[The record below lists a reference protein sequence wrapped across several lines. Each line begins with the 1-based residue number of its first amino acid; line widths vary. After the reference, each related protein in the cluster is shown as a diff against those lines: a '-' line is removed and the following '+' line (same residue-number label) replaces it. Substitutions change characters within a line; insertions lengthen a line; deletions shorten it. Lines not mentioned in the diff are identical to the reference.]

1 MVERSRCQTYG
12 FFLYKNLGIGGKTSK
27 PVGCC
32 CLIPCSAR
40 WQYLDAFI
48 DFQLRLLYL
57 PLRPSAS
64 AKDFWIGCVLLCFF
78 FFFFCFH
85 INSAE
90 GELRAF
96 VHLFKS
102 ALLEWQLTQQ
112 FAFPSREHQMMPYP
126 VEENGL
132 HSSTTVPDGRTMN
145 ARLCCRFLAV
155 MKAHSLIST
164 LFIPLALCPFD
175 GYLLVFR
182 QIWQRD
188 GSSCS
193 SRVQRCIIIA

>member
-78 FFFFCFH
+78 FFFLLSHKQCWGRIESFCTP
-85 INSAE
+85 
-90 GELRAF
+90 L
-96 VHLFKS
+96 
-102 ALLEWQLTQQ
+102 Q
-112 FAFPSREHQMMPYP
+112 
-126 VEENGL
+126 
-132 HSSTTVPDGRTMN
+132 
-145 ARLCCRFLAV
+145 
-155 MKAHSLIST
+155 IST
-164 LFIPLALCPFD
+164 IGVAIDPAVCVPIEGTSNDAISCGRKWVAFLHH
-175 GYLLVFR
+175 
-182 QIWQRD
+182 
-188 GSSCS
+188 GSRWSHNECQAVLQVS
-193 SRVQRCIIIA
+193 GSHEGSQSD